1 MKQVLIV
8 GADFTPSSHP
18 PALRIRFFSQ
28 HLRDFGWEPTVLT
41 VDPNY
46 YETAIDLENE
56 RLLRPDVE
64 IIRTRALP
72 VKLTR
77 KLGFGD
83 LGLRSLWHL
92 WQALCRLTRQRKI
105 DLIFIPAPPNP
116 TMILG
121 RIAQARFGIPYV
133 IDYIDPV
140 TTEYYWKLPRSQR
153 PPKYALAYAM
163 GRLTER
169 FAIANVAQIT
179 GVSQGTTDSVFA
191 RYPWL
196 NGNRATEIP
205 YGGEPADFDYIRRHP
220 RKNIIFDSGD
230 GHRHISY
237 IGAYTVSMAPV
248 LRALFAGIAR
258 ARSRNPEPFSRVRVH
273 FVGTRYAS
281 GRGPQEQARPI
292 AAEFGMA
299 DLVDEHPDRVP
310 YLDALNLLL
319 NSNALLVVGS
329 VEPHYTASKIFPYIL
344 AEKPLLTVFHEQSS
358 VVKILADTGAG
369 KAITF
374 GDQHPLSQAVETI
387 AVSFQRLLDLP
398 QDFRQSICWESFE
411 PYTTRTMS
419 AQLARVFDKAV
430 EVPCSGGDDSS
441 LSLMTNR
448 NAVEHT
454 RSHT

>member
-18 PALRIRFFSQ
+18 PALRIRFFAQ
-28 HLRDFGWEPTVLT
+28 HLRDFGWEPIVLT

-56 RLLRPDVE
+56 RLLRSDVE
-64 IIRTRALP
+64 VIRTRALP
-72 VKLTR
+72 ARLTR
-77 KLGFGD
+77 NLGFSD
-83 LGLRSLWHL
+83 LGLRSLWHH
-92 WQALCRLTRQRKI
+92 WHALSRLVRQRKI
-105 DLIFIPAPPNP
+105 DLIFIPVPPNP
-116 TMILG
+116 TLILG
-121 RIAQARFGIPYV
+121 RLAQARFGIPYV

-140 TTEYYWKLPRSQR
+140 ATEYYWKLPRSQR
-153 PPKYALAYAM
+153 PPKHALAYAM
-163 GRLTER
+163 GRLMER

-179 GVSQGTTDSVFA
+179 GVSQGTTDSVIA

-220 RKNIIFDSGD
+220 RKNVIFDSAD
-230 GHRHISY
+230 GFRHISY
-237 IGAYTVSMAPV
+237 IGAYTLSMAPV

-258 ARSRNPEPFSRVRVH
+258 ARSRNPEPFRRVRIH

-281 GRGPQEQARPI
+281 GRGQQEQARPI
-292 AAEFGMA
+292 AAEFGIA

-319 NSNALLVVGS
+319 DSNALLVVGS

-344 AEKPLLTVFHEQSS
+344 AEKPLLPVFHERSS

-369 KAITF
+369 ETVTF
-374 GDQHPLSQAVETI
+374 SDEHPLSQTVEKI

-398 QDFRQSICWESFE
+398 PDFRQSICWEVFE

-419 AQLARVFDKAV
+419 AQLAKVFDKAAKV
-430 EVPCSGGDDSS
+430 SPFSGATITPLAYDKS
-441 LSLMTNR
+441 
-448 NAVEHT
+448 E
-454 RSHT
+454 

>member
-1 MKQVLIV
+1 MKRVLIV
-8 GADFTPSSHP
+8 GADFTPSGHP

-28 HLRDFGWEPTVLT
+28 HLRDFGWEPIVLT

-46 YETAIDLENE
+46 YETAIDAENE
-56 RLLRPDVE
+56 KLLHSDVE
-64 IIRTRALP
+64 VIRVRALP
-72 VKLTR
+72 AKLTR
-77 KLGFGD
+77 RLGFGD
-83 LGLRSLWHL
+83 LGLRSLWYL
-92 WQALCRLTRQRKI
+92 WQALSRLVRQRKI
-105 DLIFIPAPPNP
+105 DLIFIPVPPNP

-140 TTEYYWKLPRSQR
+140 ATEYYWKLPRSQR

-163 GRLTER
+163 GRLMER
-169 FAIANVAQIT
+169 FATANVAQIT
-179 GVSQGTTDSVFA
+179 GVSQGTTDSVIA

-196 NGNRATEIP
+196 NNHRATEIP

-220 RKNIIFDSGD
+220 RKNVIFDSGD
-230 GHRHISY
+230 GLRHISY

-273 FVGTRYAS
+273 FVGTQYAS
-281 GRGPQEQARPI
+281 GRGQQEQARPI
-292 AAEFGMA
+292 AAEFGIA

-319 NSNALLVVGS
+319 NSNALLVIGS

-344 AEKPLLTVFHEQSS
+344 AEKPLLTVFHERSS

-374 GDQHPLSQAVETI
+374 GDQHPLSQTVEMI
-387 AVSFQRLLDLP
+387 AVGFQWLLDLP
-398 QDFRQSICWESFE
+398 QDFRQSICWEMFE

-419 AQLARVFDKAV
+419 AQLARVFDKV
-430 EVPCSGGDDSS
+430 VGVSPRGGATITPLAYDK
-441 LSLMTNR
+441 M
-448 NAVEHT
+448 E
-454 RSHT
+454 

>member
-1 MKQVLIV
+1 MKRALIV

-18 PALRIRFFSQ
+18 PALRIRFFAQ
-28 HLRDFGWEPTVLT
+28 HLREFGWEPIVLT
-41 VDPNY
+41 VDPSY
-46 YETAIDLENE
+46 YETAIDPENE
-56 RLLRPDVE
+56 RLLSPDVE

-72 VKLTR
+72 AKLTR

-92 WQALCRLTRQRKI
+92 WQALSRIVRRRKI
-105 DLIFIPAPPNP
+105 DLIFIPVPPNP

-121 RIAQARFGIPYV
+121 RIAQRRFGIPYV

-140 TTEYYWKLPRSQR
+140 TTEYYWKLPRSER
-153 PPKYALAYAM
+153 PPKYALAYAV
-163 GRLTER
+163 GRLMER

-179 GVSQGTTDSVFA
+179 GVSRGTTDSVTA
-191 RYPWL
+191 HYSWM
-196 NGNRATEIP
+196 NGNRSTEIP

-230 GHRHISY
+230 GLRHISY
-237 IGAYTVSMAPV
+237 IGAYTASMAPV

-258 ARSRNPEPFSRVRVH
+258 ARSRNPESFSRVRVH

-292 AAEFGMA
+292 AAECGVA

-319 NSNALLVVGS
+319 DSSALLVVGS

-369 KAITF
+369 EAITF
-374 GDQHPLSQAVETI
+374 SDQHTLSQTVEKI
-387 AVSFQRLLDLP
+387 GISFQRLLDLP
-398 QDFRQSICWESFE
+398 PAFRQPIRWEVFE

-419 AQLARVFDKAV
+419 AELARVFDKAI
-430 EVPCSGGDDSS
+430 EVSCGGGDNSS

-448 NAVEHT
+448 NEL
-454 RSHT
+454 